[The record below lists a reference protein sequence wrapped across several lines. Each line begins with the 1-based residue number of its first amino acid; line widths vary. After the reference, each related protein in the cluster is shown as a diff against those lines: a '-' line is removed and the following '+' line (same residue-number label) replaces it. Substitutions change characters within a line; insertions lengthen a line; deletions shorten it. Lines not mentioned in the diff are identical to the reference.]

1 MLSGCRRIRLA
12 SPRSIASEIVEILLS
27 LARSA
32 AVTAAAVAVC
42 ALGFAA
48 PAQAAGQHGTIAISR
63 LNNVV
68 VAATDTSSRVVA
80 DAAAIKDCNVYD
92 CEIVLRFSDGCGA
105 VAQGADGRYGWA
117 AAPSRAEAEAVAV
130 GGLGESHPPFPD
142 LGSASPR
149 PAQIVLSACTA
160 NAS

>member
-1 MLSGCRRIRLA
+1 M
-12 SPRSIASEIVEILLS
+12 S

-48 PAQAAGQHGTIAISR
+48 PAQAAGQYGTIAISR
-63 LNNVV
+63 LGNVV
-68 VAATDTSSRVVA
+68 VASTDESSRVTA

-92 CEIVLRFSDGCGA
+92 CEIVLRFNGGCAA
-105 VAQGADGRYGWA
+105 VAQGADGAYGWA
-117 AAPSRAEAEAVAV
+117 AAPSRAEAEAAAV

-149 PAQIVLSACTA
+149 PARVALSACTA